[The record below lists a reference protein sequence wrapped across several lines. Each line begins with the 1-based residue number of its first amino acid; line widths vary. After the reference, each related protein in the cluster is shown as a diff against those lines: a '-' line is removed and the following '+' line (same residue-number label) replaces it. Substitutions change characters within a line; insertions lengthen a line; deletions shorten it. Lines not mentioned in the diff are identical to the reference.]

1 LKDKPE
7 VTDINRQKFLKE
19 LRSLLCFMRPADR
32 EAALRQ
38 YEARFDEAGPEG
50 EGALLLELGSPV
62 KQVVLLEKEYRK
74 KLEAEGEEFP
84 ETPCAEALPA
94 EETFSVEEM
103 EEEPPTEP
111 PTDPP
116 TKPPTEPPAA
126 PPAEKPAK
134 PPVPAGRKVLAAA
147 VSIPLIPLTLAALAL
162 AVSVGAIFLAP
173 GVALGAG
180 GVYFIAFGLVVLS
193 YFPDILMLL
202 GAGLASLAIALLLA
216 WLGLWLLILGAG
228 LVFRILGAVYRGIL
242 RGGEARG

>member
-1 LKDKPE
+1 MDMPE

-19 LRSLLCFMRPADR
+19 LRNLLCFMRPADR
-32 EAALRQ
+32 EAALQQ

-84 ETPCAEALPA
+84 EKPCAEAMPA
-94 EETFSVEEM
+94 EETFSIEEM
-103 EEEPPTEP
+103 EE
-111 PTDPP
+111 DL
-116 TKPPTEPPAA
+116 PAA
-126 PPAEKPAK
+126 PPTEEPQKT
-134 PPVPAGRKVLAAA
+134 PVPAGRKVLAVL
-147 VSIPLIPLTLAALAL
+147 VSIPLIPLSLAVLAL
-162 AVSVGAIFLAP
+162 AILVGAVFLAP
-173 GVALGAG
+173 GVALGAS

-193 YFPDILMLL
+193 YIPDILMLL
-202 GAGLASLAIALLLA
+202 GAGLAALAVALLLV

-228 LVFRILGAVYRGIL
+228 LVFRTVGSAYRGIL